1 MKIAAILLLLCLSA
15 LPARAAVS
23 QADLDSVGVNV
34 KQGAALPLALRF
46 TDDSGRNRTLG
57 DATDGKPVVLVFA
70 DYTCG
75 NLCGPIL
82 AFVAAGLQKTGLS
95 PGKDFSL
102 IAIGLDPKD
111 SLDDAREMKRLQIG
125 DMLSHATVFLSGK
138 PAAIHAATEAAGYH
152 AVYDREHDQ
161 FAHPG
166 AVFILAP
173 DGRIVRVLS
182 GLGLSGADLRLA
194 LVDAGQG
201 KVGSLLDQIHLRCF
215 GFDAARGIYTASITR
230 ILALAGAATV
240 TTLLLGMLIMNL
252 RTRRRVR
259 S

>member
-1 MKIAAILLLLCLSA
+1 MKNAAILLLLCLSI

-23 QADLDSVGVNV
+23 QADLDSVGVDA
-34 KQGAALPLALRF
+34 KQGAALPPALRF
-46 TDDSGRNRTLG
+46 TDDTGSERTLG
-57 DATDGKPVVLVFA
+57 EAMDGKPAVLVFA

-82 AFVAAGLQKTGLS
+82 AFAAAGLEKTGLS
-95 PGKDFSL
+95 PGKDFRL

-111 SLDDAREMKRLQIG
+111 SLADAREMKRSRIG
-125 DMLSHATVFLSGK
+125 DTLASATIFLSGA
-138 PAAIHAATEAAGYH
+138 PAAIQAATEVAGYH

-240 TTLLLGMLIMNL
+240 ATLLLGMLIMNL
-252 RTRRRVR
+252 RARRGAR

>member
-23 QADLDSVGVNV
+23 QADLDSVGVDV

-46 TDDSGRNRTLG
+46 TDDTGRNRTLG

-82 AFVAAGLQKTGLS
+82 AFAAAGLQKTGLS
-95 PGKDFSL
+95 PGKDFRL

-125 DMLSHATVFLSGK
+125 DMLSHATVFLTGK

-182 GLGLSGADLRLA
+182 GLGL
-194 LVDAGQG
+194 
-201 KVGSLLDQIHLRCF
+201 RCF